1 MAAADP
7 AKSPER
13 LKTPTE
19 EVETSV
25 EEAEAAGSG
34 CSSAPPDETQ
44 AAGRP
49 AEDGGTDVGSAGVV
63 ASVAEVSVES
73 GAGADKTPERTAA
86 EKMAEAPSGAER
98 AFDWSEA
105 EEESEERGKAVTEEC
120 GQSDAT
126 ESAEEVEQ
134 GEHAGNT
141 TTDGEKPVTEENLH
155 CDAAKDSPAKGV
167 DVRENREAAAVADGV
182 EDVELSPKQK
192 KFSIECKDCGKKF
205 DCRETFQLHRHFHMH
220 EDELTPLTCKECG
233 LTFQHR
239 SSLIKHRSQ
248 HKEKEEQQH
257 LLTSKKEY
265 GRFQCAECQRI
276 FFSTDKL
283 RDHNCSNTVEKPY
296 HCPLCRQD
304 FQFKASVT
312 KHMSKHM
319 MTRSNNNIFKCQEC
333 NQIFPNVMAL
343 RFHQKSH
350 PALKPYECPECGMV
364 FKHYSVMEDHR
375 RKHADSGRSHVCT
388 ICGKA
393 FKYGSLLHQH
403 QYLHTGQ
410 KPFLLPRMWQK
421 VCLRPKHEG
430 ALPSAQTAS
439 KQLVRRAAR

>member
-49 AEDGGTDVGSAGVV
+49 AEDGGADVGSAGV

-73 GAGADKTPERTAA
+73 GAGADKTPDRAAA

-105 EEESEERGKAVTEEC
+105 EEESEERARAVTEEC

-134 GEHAGNT
+134 EERSGNT
-141 TTDGEKPVTEENLH
+141 TTDGEKPATEENSH

-167 DVRENREAAAVADGV
+167 DVREEKQAAADGV

-248 HKEKEEQQH
+248 HKEKEEQQQQ
-257 LLTSKKEY
+257 LLATKKEY

-276 FFSTDKL
+276 FYSTDKL

-375 RKHADSGRSHVCT
+375 RKHADSGRSHTCS

-393 FKYGSLLHQH
+393 FKRTAVS
-403 QYLHTGQ
+403 TDCV
-410 KPFLLPRMWQK
+410 KTTRSASRPTFSVPAT
-421 VCLRPKHEG
+421 LRTHMLIHE
-430 ALPSAQTAS
+430 AEYDKLDRSTRPPTENN
-439 KQLVRRAAR
+439 KRP